1 MDTRGWNDIA
11 YSFLINH
18 EGTIYEGRGAGIAG
32 GHTAG
37 HNTVS
42 HAICLL
48 GNYDNA
54 TPTVAAMRSI
64 VDLAR
69 YGHVEGWWREGF
81 TGGHRDASGA
91 STSCPG
97 RNLHSQISTLNQSI
111 TSQPIEEDEMFCKKG
126 DTNRTVEH
134 WQRIIIAINPALLPS
149 RRYQAYDDEMV
160 AAVKAVVGGT
170 GVEIGPGQTAALT
183 RIVGSVGESGTVD
196 QVARD
201 AANAANQTLS
211 RIKSVIG

>member
-32 GHTAG
+32 GHTQG
-37 HNTVS
+37 HNTIS
-42 HAICLL
+42 HAICLM
-48 GNYDNA
+48 GNYDND

-64 VDLAR
+64 VELAR
-69 YGHVEGWWREGF
+69 HGHVEGWWREGF

-111 TSQPIEEDEMFCKKG
+111 NLQEENMPLTDQEKQDIAKLTVDELMSRSFNESFTTPGTLTS
-126 DTNRTVEH
+126 RTVANYLVQTYGLGVRSVRASEKGFSSS
-134 WQRIIIAINPALLPS
+134 QIDAIAGAVS
-149 RRYQAYDDEMV
+149 SGV
-160 AAVKAVVGGT
+160 AAAVADELAKRLDG
-170 GVEIGPGQTAALT
+170 
-183 RIVGSVGESGTVD
+183 
-196 QVARD
+196 
-201 AANAANQTLS
+201 
-211 RIKSVIG
+211 